1 MTLARRKTVMTAI
14 WDEAFLKQRE
24 RNMREDALAAQTDDD
39 WESAV
44 MQFEQEMS
52 DVSEGFLDCPLSG
65 CRRALRCVGNR
76 PICMPRCRLEL
87 QPGVAQEL
95 VEEIYAEI
103 QEERRDAAAENRA
116 PTVERVIK
124 DRVEYDEID
133 DEPAAKPAESELER
147 NMRIAREALRGDDTP
162 SQPPP
167 QPELRKPE
175 PPAAPPPVAPV
186 AVVPPEAPV
195 APAVPPPRAPCEQQ
209 ITPEAAE
216 RIDRI
221 SDDDVAGKPLPR
233 PEPRIRLPSDERPW
247 SRPPWWKGPS

>member
-52 DVSEGFLDCPLSG
+52 DVSQGFLDCPLSG

-103 QEERRDAAAENRA
+103 QQERRDAAAENRA
-116 PTVERVIK
+116 PYVKRVMK
-124 DRVEYDEID
+124 DREN
-133 DEPAAKPAESELER
+133 EPPATPAQGELER
-147 NMRIAREALRGDDTP
+147 NMQIAREALRRDDTP
-162 SQPPP
+162 SRLPT
-167 QPELRKPE
+167 LAKPE
-175 PPAAPPPVAPV
+175 PPAARTPDPPAANAEPVAPV
-186 AVVPPEAPV
+186 A
-195 APAVPPPRAPCEQQ
+195 PAAPPPPATWEPK
-209 ITPEAAE
+209 ISPEVEE
-216 RIDRI
+216 RINQIWADY
-221 SDDDVAGKPLPR
+221 VAGKPLPR
-233 PEPRIRLPSDERPW
+233 PEPRIRSLSDDRPW
-247 SRPPWWKGPS
+247 SVPPGWKGPR